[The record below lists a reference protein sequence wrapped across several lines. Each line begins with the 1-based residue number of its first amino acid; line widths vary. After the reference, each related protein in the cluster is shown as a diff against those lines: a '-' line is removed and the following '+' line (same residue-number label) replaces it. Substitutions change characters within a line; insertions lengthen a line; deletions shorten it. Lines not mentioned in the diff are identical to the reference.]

1 MKPNILRSQGMI
13 GLFLFLFFINSSILF
28 ISYRS
33 SEKKILQAT
42 RERLESVAEMSSKLL
57 DIKAYSVINDK
68 ISVFGQY
75 DQIDSKSELLFN
87 ENEVDLIEN
96 SDEFKKISEQLNII
110 REAEKDI
117 ILYAY
122 MIIPTSDIN
131 KARFTVDADL
141 LEDKKSGADEM
152 VSRFSLIYDIS
163 DLDIIKKAFNEK
175 KTVSDSTFKYDKDY
189 DIWALMCFSPV
200 YNEQGRFCGLLGLD
214 ISDLKYSESISDLKK
229 TYYISSVIV
238 LIISILGSISVISFT
253 KALYSQN
260 MKLKESLE
268 KKTRELNDANADL
281 MDSHE

>member
-42 RERLESVAEMSSKLL
+42 RERIESVAEMSSKLL
-57 DIKAYSVINDK
+57 NIEAYSAINDK
-68 ISVFGQY
+68 IFALGSF
-75 DQIDSKSELLFN
+75 DQIDSKSELLLA
-87 ENEVDLIEN
+87 ENDVDVIEN
-96 SDEFKKISEQLNII
+96 SEDYKKISDQLNII
-110 REAEKDI
+110 REAERDI

-122 MIIPTSDIN
+122 IIIPTSDTN

-141 LEDKKSGADEM
+141 IQDKKTGYEEM

-163 DLDIIKKAFNEK
+163 DLPLIKKAFMEK
-175 KTVSDSTFKYDKDY
+175 KTVSDSSFKYDKDY
-189 DIWALMCFSPV
+189 DIWALMCFSPI
-200 YNEQGRFCGLLGLD
+200 YNSQGRFCGLLGLD
-214 ISDLKYSESISDLKK
+214 ISDKKYNENISDLKK
-229 TYYISSVIV
+229 TYYISSIIV

-253 KALYSQN
+253 RALYSQN
-260 MKLKESLE
+260 IKLKESLE

-281 MDSHE
+281 MGSHE

>member
-42 RERLESVAEMSSKLL
+42 RERIESVAEMSSKLL
-57 DIKAYSVINDK
+57 NIEVYSAINDK
-68 ISVFGQY
+68 IFAIGSF
-75 DQIDSKSELLFN
+75 DQIDSKSQLLLA
-87 ENEVDLIEN
+87 EHEVEVIEN
-96 SDEFKKISEQLNII
+96 SENYKKISDQLNII

-117 ILYAY
+117 ILYSY
-122 MIIPTSDIN
+122 IIIPTSDIN

-141 LEDKKSGADEM
+141 LEDKKAGAEEM
-152 VSRFSLIYDIS
+152 VSRFSLLYDIS
-163 DLDIIKKAFNEK
+163 DLPLIKKAFIDK
-175 KTVSDSTFKYDKDY
+175 KTVSDSSFKYDKDY
-189 DIWALMCFSPV
+189 DIWALMCFSPI
-200 YNEQGRFCGLLGLD
+200 YNAQGRFCGLLGLD
-214 ISDLKYSESISDLKK
+214 ISDKKYNESISDLKK

-253 KALYSQN
+253 RALYSQN

-281 MDSHE
+281 MGSHE